1 MLLGLAGPPDIFN
14 FIFFI
19 FRFFYLIFLYG
30 KENKLMRLFLY
41 YIKFWVKIIFFSFEV
56 GFNFLI
62 KTYLFLSFKNVLKE
76 I

>member
-30 KENKLMRLFLY
+30 KENKLMRFFLY
-41 YIKFWVKIIFFSFEV
+41 YIKVGLRSFFFSFEV
-56 GFNFLI
+56 GLNFLI
-62 KTYLFLSFKNVLKE
+62 KTYLFLPFKNVLKE